1 MHEDAIVD
9 TEAKAALGCT
19 LKSIEEARS
28 SEVSDIPDHVAES
41 VAGQNI
47 LVDLRISELLDTAA
61 KLFDRALRQLSAII
75 EESAY
80 LAQELQKVANGQ
92 SSWTSPR
99 MTSASAT
106 RPGRTIRST
115 RTCSRVIRTS

>member
-1 MHEDAIVD
+1 M
-9 TEAKAALGCT
+9 GGT
-19 LKSIEEARS
+19 LKSIKKVRS
-28 SEVSDIPDHVAES
+28 SDASDIPDHVAES

-61 KLFDRALRQLSAII
+61 KLFDRALRQPSAII

-92 SSWTSPR
+92 SS
-99 MTSASAT
+99 
-106 RPGRTIRST
+106 
-115 RTCSRVIRTS
+115 